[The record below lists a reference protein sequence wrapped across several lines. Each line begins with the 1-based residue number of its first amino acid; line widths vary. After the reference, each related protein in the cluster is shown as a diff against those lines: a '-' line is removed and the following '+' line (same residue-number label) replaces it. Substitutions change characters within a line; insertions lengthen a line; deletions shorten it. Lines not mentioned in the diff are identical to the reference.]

1 MKKLTLNSITNLDF
15 AIKNSGF
22 SKVGLQQGLDY
33 LNSQIQCFTRY
44 LNKYLKKSSLTINSD
59 GLDGGI
65 YKFEFEVILNDKQIK
80 ALTSIQTLINHIT
93 EELQNI
99 FARDESEDIWDPYIR
114 VTSYIDKG
122 KNHIIF
128 QVLKDIP
135 S

>member
-1 MKKLTLNSITNLDF
+1 MKQFTLKSITNLQF
-15 AIKNSGF
+15 AIKTGF
-22 SKVGLQQGLDY
+22 SKTGLQEGLDY
-33 LNSQIQCFTRY
+33 LNSQIQSTQY

-99 FARDESEDIWDPYIR
+99 FARDESEDIWNPYIR
-114 VTSYIDKG
+114 VTSYIDQG
-122 KNHIIF
+122 KNHIVF

-135 S
+135 E

>member
-1 MKKLTLNSITNLDF
+1 MKQFTLKSITNLQF

-22 SKVGLQQGLDY
+22 SKTGLQEGLDY
-33 LNSQIQCFTRY
+33 LNSQIQSTQY

-114 VTSYIDKG
+114 VTSYIDQG
-122 KNHIIF
+122 KNHIVF
-128 QVLKDIP
+128 QLLKDIP
-135 S
+135 E

>member
-1 MKKLTLNSITNLDF
+1 MKQFTLKSITNLQF
-15 AIKNSGF
+15 AIKTGF
-22 SKVGLQQGLDY
+22 SKTGLQEGLDY
-33 LNSQIQCFTRY
+33 LNSQIQSTQY
-44 LNKYLKKSSLTINSD
+44 LNNYLKKSSLTLNLN

-114 VTSYIDKG
+114 VTSYIDQG
-122 KNHIIF
+122 KNHIVF

-135 S
+135 E

>member
-1 MKKLTLNSITNLDF
+1 MKQFTLKSITNLQF
-15 AIKNSGF
+15 AIKTGF
-22 SKVGLQQGLDY
+22 SKTGLQEGLDY
-33 LNSQIQCFTRY
+33 LNSQIQSTQY
-44 LNKYLKKSSLTINSD
+44 LNNYLKKSSLTINSD

-135 S
+135 E

>member
-1 MKKLTLNSITNLDF
+1 MKQFTLKSITNLQF
-15 AIKNSGF
+15 AIKTGF
-22 SKVGLQQGLDY
+22 SKTGLQEGLDY
-33 LNSQIQCFTRY
+33 LNSQIQSTQY
-44 LNKYLKKSSLTINSD
+44 LNNYLKKSSLTLNLN

-122 KNHIIF
+122 KNHIVF

-135 S
+135 E

>member
-1 MKKLTLNSITNLDF
+1 MKQFTLKSITNLDF

-22 SKVGLQQGLDY
+22 SKTGLQEGLDY
-33 LNSQIQCFTRY
+33 LNSQIQSTQY

-114 VTSYIDKG
+114 VTSYIDQG
-122 KNHIIF
+122 KNHIVF
-128 QVLKDIP
+128 QLLKDIP
-135 S
+135 E

>member
-1 MKKLTLNSITNLDF
+1 MKKLTLKSITNYQF
-15 AIKNSGF
+15 AIKTGF
-22 SKVGLQQGLDY
+22 SKTGLQEGLDY
-33 LNSQIQCFTRY
+33 LNSQIQSTQY
-44 LNKYLKKSSLTINSD
+44 LNNYINKSSLTINLN

-93 EELQNI
+93 EELQDI

-114 VTSYIDKG
+114 VTSYIDQG
-122 KNHIIF
+122 KNHIVF

-135 S
+135 E

>member
-1 MKKLTLNSITNLDF
+1 MKKLTLNSITNLQF
-15 AIKNSGF
+15 AIKTGF
-22 SKVGLQQGLDY
+22 SKTGLQEGLDY
-33 LNSQIQCFTRY
+33 LNSQIQSTQY
-44 LNKYLKKSSLTINSD
+44 LNNYLKKSSLTLNLN

-114 VTSYIDKG
+114 VTSYIDQG

-135 S
+135 E

>member
-15 AIKNSGF
+15 AIKTGF
-22 SKVGLQQGLDY
+22 SKTGLQEGLDY
-33 LNSQIQCFTRY
+33 LNSQIQSTQY
-44 LNKYLKKSSLTINSD
+44 LNNYLKKSSLTINSD

-114 VTSYIDKG
+114 VTSYIDQG
-122 KNHIIF
+122 KNHIVF

-135 S
+135 E